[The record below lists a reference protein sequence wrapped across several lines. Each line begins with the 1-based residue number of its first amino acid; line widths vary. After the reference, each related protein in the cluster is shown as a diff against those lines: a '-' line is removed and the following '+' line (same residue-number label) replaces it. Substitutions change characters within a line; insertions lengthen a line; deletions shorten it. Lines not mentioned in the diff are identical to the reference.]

1 MPACGWPR
9 MHRASS
15 PASCC
20 RSMAGARHRVNIL
33 SLQSWVAY
41 GHVGNAAALFP
52 LQRLGAEVWAV
63 HTVQFS
69 NHAGYGAWG
78 GRVFTAAEVAEVV
91 AGIAARGVLGAC
103 DAVLSG
109 YLGDAAIGGAVLDA
123 VARAKAANPRA

>member
-41 GHVGNAAALFP
+41 GHVGNAAAVFP

-69 NHAGYGAWG
+69 NHAGYGAW
-78 GRVFTAAEVAEVV
+78 
-91 AGIAARGVLGAC
+91 RGE
-103 DAVLSG
+103 VLSG
-109 YLGDAAIGGAVLDA
+109 EAVREIVLGIAERGAL
-123 VARAKAANPRA
+123 